1 MKPKRNP
8 QQPLFDDIEQHE
20 KPKEPLFDDV
30 EIKAKAD
37 ASLSRKGCFAM
48 ILIVCGVLA
57 CAQIISEHTP
67 PQASTELSN
76 VDISLMLWAGVF
88 GLFLLFVGIRVYLSK
103 HGWPNSNYVRS
114 RKRKPKLDD

>member
-1 MKPKRNP
+1 MKPKRKP
-8 QQPLFDDIEQHE
+8 QHPLFDDIEQHE

-30 EIKAKAD
+30 EIKAKPD
-37 ASLSRKGCFAM
+37 ASLRGCFAM

-67 PQASTELSN
+67 PQSSSDLGN

-88 GLFLLFVGIRVYLSK
+88 GLFLLFVGISAYLSK
-103 HGWPNSNYVRS
+103 HGWPDSDYVRS
-114 RKRKPKLDD
+114 RKHKPKLDD